1 MAIFKDKLSSL
12 IGSQVPD
19 FVLEDHPKFLQFLK
33 TYYAFMEAAE
43 LSVTS
48 IQTTDGIQLETETQQ
63 FNVLLLDG
71 SNVGSERTV
80 LDTNDKIILESS
92 TFGKF
97 TRGEIIQGQTSK
109 ATSTIL
115 TEDLDNG
122 RLFILSQDKFINGET
137 ILGLSSN
144 ASAIVNNYR
153 PNPVNNIQ
161 ELLNFRD
168 PDKVITSFLNKFR
181 SEFLATIPENLA
193 EGLNKRNLIKN
204 IKSLYK
210 TKGTNVGHEI
220 FFRLLF
226 DIKSETL
233 YPSEQILRVSDGIW
247 DTKKVIRAITVTG
260 DTSKLVGRTI
270 TGQTSGTTAIVE
282 NILKFQVGSD
292 EVTEFTIN
300 ENTFT
305 GNFTIGEE
313 IRGTQFDDS
322 DIFIKSNITGLLT
335 TPNITNAGSLYLPN
349 DDVTLIGGGTGA
361 LLQVENVGSGKITD
375 LIVDNGGLNY
385 SEGDVLTFNNTGT
398 NGTSAAAIVS
408 IVNGGFTLEDSNSST
423 EDHIVLETATAEE
436 GIFVG
441 NKFVQ
446 EIGTGVRD
454 ITDFRIKNPGYN
466 YFSLPTVTITS
477 NNGLNAVIRPYGDE
491 IGKLLSVKISE
502 SGKSNE
508 LAPSPTLNLP
518 VNLLVINK
526 SGNFL
531 PNDTVT
537 ALSDDGSTVVTA
549 TVISFNSVNNILKV
563 KNANGTFA
571 TQVNITSSSGGVAKI
586 TVFNKAT
593 ATISTSAVFENK
605 GNYVNQKGHTSE
617 TTMRIQDSRYYQ
629 DFSYVLK
636 VGRTINDWRKSFK
649 QTVHSAGYFFQG
661 QLNIELTANVQI
673 NSPVAGIISDI
684 SETPIF
690 SILNTLFSTI
700 FGRRLG
706 TESDGTSLRSQALEG
721 VPADLNTSTIEHFSS
736 NTRDVTL
743 YRENNYFFVLK
754 ENVTLRNNRTRFG
767 RAVSGPTLYYLQRY
781 LLNQQVFSTQVTL
794 EQLGD
799 LRVFGTQN
807 NNIDG
812 ELVQFDDF
820 NYLIKTNLAIP
831 SQLIIFGENTFDETV
846 ATFDS
851 NSITFDA
858 TP

>member
-1 MAIFKDKLSSL
+1 M
-12 IGSQVPD
+12 PD
-19 FVLEDHPKFLQFLK
+19 FVLDDHPKFLQFLK
-33 TYYAFMEAAE
+33 TYYTFMEAAE

-48 IQTTDGIQLETETQQ
+48 VQTTDGIQLETETQQ
-63 FNVLLLDG
+63 FNILLLNG
-71 SNVGSERTV
+71 SRIDSDITL
-80 LDTNDKIILESS
+80 LDEGDKLLLESS
-92 TFGKF
+92 SFGKF
-97 TRGEIIQGQTSK
+97 TRGETIQGQTSK
-109 ATSTIL
+109 ATSTVF
-115 TEDLDNG
+115 TEDLNNN
-122 RLFILSQDKFINGET
+122 RLFIVAQDKFIIGET

-144 ASAIVNNYR
+144 ASAIVNDYR

-168 PDKVITSFLNKFR
+168 PDKVIASFLNKFR
-181 SEFLATIPENLA
+181 NEFLATIPENLA

-204 IKSLYK
+204 IKSLYSS
-210 TKGTNVGHEI
+210 KGTKVGHEI

-226 DIKSETL
+226 NIPSETL
-233 YPSEQILRVSDGIW
+233 YPSEQMLRVSDGIW
-247 DTKKVIRAITVTG
+247 DTKKVIRTITVAG

-282 NILKFQVGSD
+282 NILKFQVGAD

-305 GNFTIGEE
+305 GNFIIGEE
-313 IRGTQFDDS
+313 IRGTPFDDS

-375 LIVDNGGLNY
+375 LIIDNGGLNY

-408 IVNGGFTLEDSNSST
+408 IVNGGFTLEDSNSLT

-436 GIFVG
+436 GVFVG

-454 ITDFRIKNPGYN
+454 ITDFRIQNPGYN

-491 IGKLLSVKISE
+491 IGKLLSIKISE

-537 ALSDDGSTVVTA
+537 ALSEDGSTVVTA

-563 KNANGTFA
+563 KNTNGTFSTA
-571 TQVNITSSSGGVAKI
+571 VNITSSSGGLAKI

-605 GNYVNQKGHTSE
+605 GNYVNQRGHTSE

-636 VGRTINDWRKSFK
+636 VGRTINDWRKAFK

-661 QLNIELTANVQI
+661 QLNIELNANVQI

-684 SETPIF
+684 SDTPIF

-706 TESDGTSLRSQALEG
+706 TESDGTSLRSQSLEG
-721 VPADLNTSTIEHFSS
+721 VPLDLNTSTIEHFSS

-743 YRENNYFFVLK
+743 FRENNYFFVLK
-754 ENVTLRNNRTRFG
+754 ENVTLRNNTTRFG
-767 RAVSGPTLYYLQRY
+767 RAVSGPTLYYLQKY

-807 NNIDG
+807 TDIDG

-831 SQLIIFGENTFDETV
+831 SQLIIFGEDTFDETV

-858 TP
+858 AP

>member
-1 MAIFKDKLSSL
+1 MTIFKDKLSSL

-19 FVLEDHPKFLQFLK
+19 FVLDDHPKFLQFLK
-33 TYYAFMEAAE
+33 TYYTFMEAAE

-48 IQTTDGIQLETETQQ
+48 VQTTDGIQLETETQQ
-63 FNVLLLDG
+63 FNILLLNG
-71 SNVGSERTV
+71 SRIDSDITL
-80 LDTNDKIILESS
+80 LDEGDKLLLESS
-92 TFGKF
+92 SFGKF
-97 TRGEIIQGQTSK
+97 TRGETIQGQTSK
-109 ATSTIL
+109 ATSTVF
-115 TEDLDNG
+115 TEDLNNN
-122 RLFILSQDKFINGET
+122 RLFIVAQDKFIIGET

-144 ASAIVNNYR
+144 ASAIVNDYR

-168 PDKVITSFLNKFR
+168 PDKVIASFLNKFR
-181 SEFLATIPENLA
+181 NEFLATIPENLA

-204 IKSLYK
+204 IKSLYSS
-210 TKGTNVGHEI
+210 KGTKVGHEI

-226 DIKSETL
+226 NIPSETL
-233 YPSEQILRVSDGIW
+233 YPSEQMLRVSDGIW
-247 DTKKVIRAITVTG
+247 DTKKVIRTITVAG

-282 NILKFQVGSD
+282 NILKFQVGAD

-305 GNFTIGEE
+305 GNFIIGEE
-313 IRGTQFDDS
+313 IRGTPFDDS

-375 LIVDNGGLNY
+375 LIIDNGGLNY

-408 IVNGGFTLEDSNSST
+408 IVNGGFTLEDSNSLT

-436 GIFVG
+436 GVFVG

-454 ITDFRIKNPGYN
+454 ITDFRIQNPGYN

-491 IGKLLSVKISE
+491 IGKLLSIKISE

-537 ALSDDGSTVVTA
+537 ALSEDGSTVVTA

-563 KNANGTFA
+563 KNTNGTFSTA
-571 TQVNITSSSGGVAKI
+571 VNITSSSGGLAKI

-605 GNYVNQKGHTSE
+605 GNYVNQRGHTSE

-636 VGRTINDWRKSFK
+636 VGRTINDWRKAFK

-661 QLNIELTANVQI
+661 QLNIELNANVQI

-684 SETPIF
+684 SDTPIF

-706 TESDGTSLRSQALEG
+706 TESDGTSLRSQSLEG
-721 VPADLNTSTIEHFSS
+721 VPLDLNTSTIEHFSS

-743 YRENNYFFVLK
+743 FRENNYFFVLK
-754 ENVTLRNNRTRFG
+754 ENVTLRNNTTRFG
-767 RAVSGPTLYYLQRY
+767 RAVSGPTLYYLQKY

-807 NNIDG
+807 TDIDG

-831 SQLIIFGENTFDETV
+831 SQLIIFGEDTFDETV

-858 TP
+858 AP